1 MSRTDTIQRQLQRHL
16 NARGLK
22 RTRQRER
29 ILTALLELPG
39 HVTMEQLAR
48 HVALE
53 RPGIGQATV
62 YRTVKLFEDA
72 GILERHALQGAQ
84 VHYELVTPQGEHH
97 DHLVCVT
104 CGRIFEFSD
113 PVIEARQEA
122 LAAQHGLR
130 ILSHSH
136 VIRGEC
142 AQPGRCEDCACC
154 HPDEGSKPSS

>member
-1 MSRTDTIQRQLQRHL
+1 MNPADAIQLQLQRHL
-16 NARGLK
+16 AARGLK

-29 ILTALLELPG
+29 ILRALLDLPG

-48 HVALE
+48 HVGQAH
-53 RPGIGQATV
+53 PGIGQATV
-62 YRTVKLFEDA
+62 YRAVKLFEDA
-72 GILERHALQGAQ
+72 GILVRHALQGAQ
-84 VHYELVTPQGEHH
+84 VHYELVAPQAEHH
-97 DHLVCVT
+97 DHLVCIT

-130 ILSHSH
+130 MVSHSH

-142 AQPGRCEDCACC
+142 TQPGSCDDCCHC
-154 HPDEGSKPSS
+154 HPDSGENPSS